1 MQFSHVDW
9 QMSVKNVD
17 FMTNLTISQIP
28 IHDFLQRET
37 AREKREDERWLPY
50 VLLRAHLFF
59 LTNNTF

>member
-1 MQFSHVDW
+1 MQFSHVGW

-50 VLLRAHLFF
+50 VLLRAHSFF